1 MSTDVVSPS
10 MAVDS
15 MTAVITSGEPTVL
28 DRPVT
33 KALLPFIIGGSSGMV
48 ATTCIQP
55 IDMVKVR
62 LQLAGEGTKSGPRAS
77 PISVAKEIIAQG
89 GVLNLYSGLSAG
101 YLRQIVYGTARLGL
115 FGTFINLFE
124 KRAEAKGAKIGFA
137 ERSLAGLG
145 AGSLGAFIG
154 NPAEV
159 VLIRMQSDGL
169 KPKGQRVNYRSA
181 FEALASITRTEGI
194 RALWTGA
201 YPTVIRAMA
210 TNFGQLTFFS
220 ESKNQLQNHTT
231 LSAQA
236 TTLTAS
242 TIAGFFAAFFS
253 LPLDMVKTRLQRQT
267 RRPDGSVSYKGMLD
281 CFVKVAQNEG
291 LLRFYRGFGPYF
303 FRMAPHS
310 YVKSSL
316 FQCCYDSHL
325 TRSDYRIITLIVADN
340 LWALIK

>member
-1 MSTDVVSPS
+1 
-10 MAVDS
+10 
-15 MTAVITSGEPTVL
+15 
-28 DRPVT
+28 
-33 KALLPFIIGGSSGMV
+33 MV

-62 LQLAGEGTKSGPRAS
+62 LQLAGEGTKGGPRAS
-77 PISVAKEIIAQG
+77 PISMAREIIAQG
-89 GVLNLYSGLSAG
+89 GILNLYSGLSAG

-124 KRAEAKGAKIGFA
+124 KRAEASGTKIGFA
-137 ERSLAGLG
+137 ERTLAGLG
-145 AGSLGAFIG
+145 AGSLGAMIG

-169 KPKGQRVNYRSA
+169 KPEAQRVNYRSA
-181 FEALASITRTEGI
+181 FDALARITRNEGI
-194 RALWTGA
+194 SALWSGA

-220 ESKNQLQNHTT
+220 ESKSQLQKHTSF
-231 LSAQA
+231 SAQA

-267 RRPDGSVSYKGMLD
+267 RGLDGSVQYRGMFD
-281 CFVKVAQNEG
+281 CFVKVAKNEG
-291 LLRFYRGFGPYF
+291 LLRFYRGFGSYF
-303 FRMAPHS
+303 MRMAPHS
-310 YVKSSL
+310 
-316 FQCCYDSHL
+316 
-325 TRSDYRIITLIVADN
+325 
-340 LWALIK
+340 

>member
-1 MSTDVVSPS
+1 MNTVLPVRIHAVQNKFSILTSMSTDVGSSS
-10 MAVDS
+10 MAAGSVAA
-15 MTAVITSGEPTVL
+15 TTGGQTLL
-28 DRPVT
+28 DRPLT

-62 LQLAGEGTKSGPRAS
+62 LQLAGEGTKGGPRAS
-77 PISVAKEIIAQG
+77 PISVAREIIAQG

-115 FGTFINLFE
+115 FGTFIDLFE
-124 KRAEAKGAKIGFA
+124 KRAETKGTKIGFA

-145 AGSLGAFIG
+145 AGSLGAMIG

-169 KPKGQRVNYRSA
+169 KPEGQRVNYRSA
-181 FEALASITRTEGI
+181 FDALARITRNEGI
-194 RALWTGA
+194 RALWSGA

-210 TNFGQLTFFS
+210 ANFGQLTFFS
-220 ESKNQLQNHTT
+220 ESKNQLQKYTT
-231 LSAQA
+231 FSTQA

-242 TIAGFFAAFFS
+242 SIAGFFGALFS

-267 RRPDGSVSYKGMLD
+267 RGPDGSVPYKGMLD
-281 CFVKVAQNEG
+281 CFVKVAKNEG

-310 YVKSSL
+310 
-316 FQCCYDSHL
+316 
-325 TRSDYRIITLIVADN
+325 
-340 LWALIK
+340 